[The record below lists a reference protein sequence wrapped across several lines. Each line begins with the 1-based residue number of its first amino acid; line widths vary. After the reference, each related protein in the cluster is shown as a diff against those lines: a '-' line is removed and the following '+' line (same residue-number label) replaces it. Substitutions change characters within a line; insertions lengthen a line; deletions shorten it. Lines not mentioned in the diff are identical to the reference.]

1 MAKAQE
7 ELGNPPQAVQKLPNC
22 QVAWKFFLATP
33 GADSRWGR
41 RSPSESIVLPFGGPI
56 FLAY

>member
-7 ELGNPPQAVQKLPNC
+7 ELGNPPQAVQKLPNF
-22 QVAWKFFLATP
+22 QVAWKFFLEIP
-33 GADSRWGR
+33 RADSGWGR
-41 RSPSESIVLPFGGPI
+41 RSPSKNIDLRFGGPI

>member
-33 GADSRWGR
+33 GADSGWGR
-41 RSPSESIVLPFGGPI
+41 RSPSESIVLQFGGPI